1 MCFNKLN
8 PEDAFSMVVFHNT
21 SRTVIKSDLV
31 KNFNPDE
38 VKELIFQKF
47 ESGGTTI
54 RTGFDEALKNIT

>member
-1 MCFNKLN
+1 
-8 PEDAFSMVVFHNT
+8 MVVFHNT

-54 RTGFDEALKNIT
+54 RTGFDEALKNIS